1 MSKMHD
7 DLVTALAEISNPPLD
22 GRANYGK
29 YATLPACLDT
39 ARETLSKHNF
49 AVMQMPYTEPDRLV
63 TRLIHSTGEWFEDG
77 GVPLACENKSNP
89 QKMGS
94 AITYARRYGLC
105 SMLGIV
111 GEEDD
116 DGQRATPAKELPKT
130 KVTRHPA
137 PVPQKADDIPF
148 DKSDEKNDWD
158 KWVDDQISFLET
170 EKKLTAISLWSS
182 TNIETLTKKLK
193 VENEGLFTH
202 LLDVYEKRK
211 AQLQNKGI

>member
-7 DLVTALAEISNPPLD
+7 DLVAALAEISNPPLD

-29 YATLPACLDT
+29 YATLPACLDA
-39 ARETLSKHNF
+39 ARETLSRHNF
-49 AVMQMPYTEPDRLV
+49 AVMQMPFTEPDRLV

-77 GVPLACENKSNP
+77 GVPLLCENKANP

-116 DGQRATPAKELPKT
+116 DGQRATPVKELPKT
-130 KVTRHPA
+130 KPASKAA
-137 PVPQKADDIPF
+137 PVPQKADEIPF
-148 DKSDEKNDWD
+148 NKSDEQNDWD
-158 KWVDDQISFLET
+158 KWVADQISFLEK
-170 EKKLTAISLWSS
+170 ENKLTAITLWSS
-182 TNIETLTKKLK
+182 ANIDTLTKKLQ
-193 VENEGLFTH
+193 VENKELFTQ
-202 LLDVYEKRK
+202 LLTVYEKRK
-211 AQLQNKGI
+211 AQLQNKG

>member
-7 DLVTALAEISNPPLD
+7 DLVAALAEISNPPLD

-29 YATLPACLDT
+29 YATLPACLDA
-39 ARETLSKHNF
+39 ARETLSRHNF
-49 AVMQMPYTEPDRLV
+49 AVMQMPFTEPDRLV

-77 GVPLACENKSNP
+77 GVPLLCENKANP

-116 DGQRATPAKELPKT
+116 DGQGATPVKELPET
-130 KVTRHPA
+130 KPASKAA
-137 PVPQKADDIPF
+137 PVPQKADEIPF
-148 DKSDEKNDWD
+148 DKSDEQNDWD
-158 KWVDDQISFLET
+158 KWVPDQISFLEK
-170 EKKLTAISLWSS
+170 ENKMDKIKVWSS
-182 TNIETLTKKLK
+182 LHFEKLENELK
-193 VENEGLFTH
+193 VENKELYTQ
-202 LLDVYEKRK
+202 LLGVYEKRQ
-211 AQLQNKGI
+211 AQLQNKGV

>member
-7 DLVTALAEISNPPLD
+7 DLVAALAEISNPPLD

-29 YATLPACLDT
+29 YATLPACLDA
-39 ARETLSKHNF
+39 ARETLSRHNL
-49 AVMQMPYTEPDRLV
+49 AVMQMPFTEPDRLV

-77 GVPLACENKSNP
+77 GVPLLCENKANP

-116 DGQRATPAKELPKT
+116 DGQRATPVKELPKT
-130 KVTRHPA
+130 KPASKAA
-137 PVPQKADDIPF
+137 PVPQKADEIPF
-148 DKSDEKNDWD
+148 NKSDEQNDWD
-158 KWVDDQISFLET
+158 KWVADQISFLEK
-170 EKKLTAISLWSS
+170 ENKLTAITLWSS
-182 TNIETLTKKLK
+182 ANIDTLTKKLQ
-193 VENEGLFTH
+193 VENKELFTQ
-202 LLDVYEKRK
+202 LLTVYEKRK
-211 AQLQNKGI
+211 AQLQNKG